1 VTIIVLKPPRHLVL
15 VEPAAG
21 AKSGHFTEKLKLWSE
36 GARAAGVEVIT
47 LVTWSEI
54 EGLPCRVDQVEVAPA
69 VARALGRFVPRR
81 FKAKWAEFW
90 TYLRA
95 GAVSRQTR
103 APLIGLTASGPMSLA
118 FAAHFIRP
126 AKWLQVVMYG
136 GIVMVADQPRL
147 DERRRREFAAL
158 LRRGCI
164 LLCNAPVT
172 ADVLVREY
180 QAQRCSGAIEYLPDP
195 IFVPDFVRN
204 SSVKKVSEPFTLL
217 VSGEENDRRTPL
229 AHLLDAGPRIRI
241 AKLVLHQPGKA
252 EPVLADGRQWVKPS
266 AINAVEVVTDY
277 LPVETLVRLFASVRC
292 ALIVYVPAFAQ
303 GSANLAL
310 AVTSG
315 TPVLSSRFPYA
326 EDMFRRFGRL
336 GELFK
341 YGESDGFNAALER
354 IASWSER
361 EWSEFQE
368 ARQRLVAE
376 VEYRVV
382 VRRTI
387 ELAMAPS
394 PADEKN

>member
-1 VTIIVLKPPRHLVL
+1 MLNPPRHLIL

-21 AKSGHFTEKLKLWSE
+21 VRSGHFTEKLKLWAE
-36 GARAAGVEVIT
+36 GSRAAGVKVIT
-47 LVTWSEI
+47 LVTWSQI
-54 EGLPCRVDQVEVAPA
+54 EGPPCRVERVVVAPA
-69 VARALGRFVPRR
+69 MARALGRFVPCR

-95 GAVSRQTR
+95 GTVSRQTR

-118 FAAHFIRP
+118 FATHFIRP

-147 DERRRREFAAL
+147 DERRRWEFAAL

-180 QAQRCSGAIEYLPDP
+180 QAQRFSGAIEYLPDP

-204 SSVKKVSEPFTLL
+204 SSVKKASEPFTLL

-229 AHLLDAGPRIRI
+229 AHLLDAGPKTEI

-266 AINAVEVVTDY
+266 AINVVEVVTDY
-277 LPVETLVRLFASVRC
+277 LVGEPLVRLFASVRC
-292 ALIVYVPAFAQ
+292 AVIVYAPAFAQ
-303 GSANLAL
+303 GSANFAL
-310 AVTSG
+310 AVASG

-336 GELFK
+336 GELFH
-341 YGESDGFNAALER
+341 YGESDGFNAALGR
-354 IASWSER
+354 IALWGESDWG
-361 EWSEFQE
+361 EFQE
-368 ARQRLVAE
+368 ARQRFVAE
-376 VEYRVV
+376 VEYRAV
-382 VRRTI
+382 VRRTL
-387 ELAMAPS
+387 ELAVKSS
-394 PADEKN
+394 PVDQKLN